1 MNSVLAALGAVAI
14 ALVLGT
20 LAAMAVQRF
29 SFFGR
34 DSINFMLVL
43 PIALPGVV
51 TGIALSSTFQT
62 FGVEFGL
69 FTIIVGHATF
79 CVVIAYNNVVA
90 RLRRL
95 PRSPEEAS
103 ADLGADTWITF
114 RRITMPGMRT
124 ALLSGALLAFALSF
138 DEVIVTLFTAGAGT
152 QTIPIFV
159 LAAMQRPAELPVVNV
174 VALVLIL
181 ASVIPVYLAQRLAG
195 AEAANDRQMTS
206 RDLPEP
212 ADAPGLVR
220 RRTSLDCHRGRRL
233 RRRGRRA
240 VRLVERAWRSVRSAP
255 ACLHQAADVRCRLD
269 HLPGRARCGPGGARS
284 RDRDSC
290 CRRGLRTPPRW
301 AAPVAPAWRAIG
313 LRASATRDPWRWR
326 AVAALRM
333 LPVPGPR

>member
-1 MNSVLAALGAVAI
+1 MTESAWVRIGLRVMTAVILGFLYLPLVIIGINAFNESGFMVWPPTGFSLRWFEQTLANSDIPAAFLTSILAALGAVAI

-29 SFFGR
+29 AFFGR
-34 DSINFMLVL
+34 NSISFLLVL

-51 TGIALSSTFQT
+51 TGIALGSTFQT
-62 FGVEFGL
+62 LGIGLGVM
-69 FTIIVGHATF
+69 TIIVGHATF

-159 LAAMQRPAELPVVNV
+159 LGAMQRPTALPVVNV

-181 ASVIPVYLAQRLAG
+181 FSVIPVYIAQRISG
-195 AEAANDRQMTS
+195 GEAA
-206 RDLPEP
+206 
-212 ADAPGLVR
+212 G
-220 RRTSLDCHRGRRL
+220 
-233 RRRGRRA
+233 
-240 VRLVERAWRSVRSAP
+240 
-255 ACLHQAADVRCRLD
+255 
-269 HLPGRARCGPGGARS
+269 
-284 RDRDSC
+284 
-290 CRRGLRTPPRW
+290 
-301 AAPVAPAWRAIG
+301 
-313 LRASATRDPWRWR
+313 TR
-326 AVAALRM
+326 V
-333 LPVPGPR
+333 